1 MNWSYWGLGRGYRSP
16 DARNPSVFERAAW
29 AGVKFSLMMT
39 GFSAIVRS
47 AADPDHPIPALKWA
61 IVLFIGGTAIFLFDA
76 FIRRSRPPN

>member
-1 MNWSYWGLGRGYRSP
+1 MNWTFGTFDRWYRSP

-29 AGVKFSLMMT
+29 AGVKFSFMMT

-47 AADPDHPIPALKWA
+47 VADPDHPIPALKWA

>member
-16 DARNPSVFERAAW
+16 DARNRAAW

-61 IVLFIGGTAIFLFDA
+61 IVLFIGGALISLYDSLT
-76 FIRRSRPPN
+76 RRSRPPN